1 MDAFEPFS
9 GTPQKLMSR
18 MSVRS
23 PSAVGGT
30 ALITGLPALLSSAIP
45 SPRMFLGCYHF
56 ILNPASQRRRL
67 RLGKNQISR
76 LRVRNATMLHS
87 HNAASLHE
95 GGCFSYDHYH

>member
-30 ALITGLPALLSSAIP
+30 ALITG